1 LRCCWKG
8 NVSLSTCVKVSKKKG
23 RWSTINLTTMTEA
36 TRAQVPKYVVE
47 VMMDVD
53 MSLTPSKVTG
63 REACLWAKVFLGY

>member
-1 LRCCWKG
+1 M
-8 NVSLSTCVKVSKKKG
+8 
-23 RWSTINLTTMTEA
+23 IEA

-63 REACLWAKVFLGY
+63 REACL